1 MDGNIEKV
9 VSVYGTRAAIVVL
22 NVADGSMSKK
32 RKFADSFGQIGDV
45 ELVIDKESN
54 TLKGFAIAGHSY
66 NQVPA
71 GTDGCT
77 SNCKDIRGQLHTL
90 DQNLVLK
97 KSTSFDGYQGG
108 LYQYSGI
115 GNGYRTLIHTECWG
129 VAKSFN
135 DAGDHDG
142 FVVGCGNGIEG
153 CPSRGYTAA
162 ARQWCQRDPRRN
174 WRSLV
179 VKTNLG
185 GDIEWYRQDNF
196 WNGQAN
202 PATSASE
209 YVISGNG
216 KIVSV
221 NDELFGVGLEIFE

>member
-1 MDGNIEKV
+1 MSTSSAAIGPMFKSAGQVEGGLPMIEKFPASVANANSISQNDLVLGKNIEWRYVNQQARGTESGSAKALRSFMDGNIEKV
-9 VSVYGTRAAIVVL
+9 VSVYGTRAALVVL

-135 DAGDHDG
+135 NAGDHDG
-142 FVVGCGNGIEG
+142 FVV
-153 CPSRGYTAA
+153 
-162 ARQWCQRDPRRN
+162 
-174 WRSLV
+174 
-179 VKTNLG
+179 
-185 GDIEWYRQDNF
+185 
-196 WNGQAN
+196 
-202 PATSASE
+202 
-209 YVISGNG
+209 
-216 KIVSV
+216 
-221 NDELFGVGLEIFE
+221 